1 MTEAPTLTSPK
12 STPATRYAYSL
23 IVPTYRRQDVLQ
35 TCLERIVALD
45 YPAGPIEV
53 RVYDNGSPS
62 DSRAVVE
69 AFHGRIPNLTYT
81 LNEPGHGLGYSLG
94 RGAGECTGDRVVEM
108 NDDALLGPDFLTRL
122 DAVFD
127 SDDRIG
133 VVGVRA
139 LEDHYVNLPGGI
151 GTIDSKTGDVVGNFN
166 RPTDGVLDVDHV
178 YGFCYAYTRAVM
190 DAGGRHD
197 RTLLAKDYSSGNRI
211 ETDQCLTA
219 RRLGFRVVYDGTHA
233 VTHLAK
239 PRADMSER
247 SAKWKVNHTRNTLYL
262 FLKHYGPFG
271 KRGLALRYCVLHDV
285 GIVSLL
291 KRPTK
296 ANAAYFATGLRA
308 RASAVWHW
316 LKFKLFTTESRRTR
330 R

>member
-1 MTEAPTLTSPK
+1 MTEAPTLAPRK
-12 STPATRYAYSL
+12 SKVATRFAYSL
-23 IVPTYRRQDVLQ
+23 IVPTYRRPDVLRV
-35 TCLERIVALD
+35 CLERIAALD
-45 YPAGPIEV
+45 FPPDTIEV
-53 RVYDNGSPS
+53 RVYDNGAPA
-62 DSRAVVE
+62 DSRAIVE
-69 AFHGRIPNLTYT
+69 AFHGRIANLTYT
-81 LNEPGHGLGYSLG
+81 LNESGHGLGYSLC
-94 RGAGECTGDRVVEM
+94 RGAEECTGDRVVEM
-108 NDDALLGPDFLTRL
+108 NDDALIGSDFLTRL
-122 DAVFD
+122 DAVFGA
-127 SDDRIG
+127 DDRIG

-139 LEDHYVNLPGGI
+139 IEEQYFNLPGGI
-151 GTIDSKTGDVVGNFN
+151 GTIDARTGDVVGNFN
-166 RPTDGVLDVDHV
+166 RPTDGVIDVDHV

-219 RRLGFRVVYDGTHA
+219 KRLGFRVVYDGTHA

-271 KRGLALRYCVLHDV
+271 RRALALRSCFLHDV

-316 LKFKLFTTESRRTR
+316 LRHVSKMH
-330 R
+330 

>member
-1 MTEAPTLTSPK
+1 MAI
-12 STPATRYAYSL
+12 RFAYSL

-35 TCLERIVALD
+35 TCLERIAALD
-45 YPAGPIEV
+45 YPAEAIEV
-53 RVYDNGSPS
+53 RVYDNGSPH

-69 AFHGRIPNLTYT
+69 AFRDRIANLSYS
-81 LNEPGHGLGYSLG
+81 LNEPGHGLGYSLC
-94 RGAGECTGDRVVEM
+94 RGAEECTGDRVVEM
-108 NDDALLGPDFLTRL
+108 NDDALIDPDFLTRL

-127 SDDRIG
+127 SDEHIG

-139 LEDHYVNLPGGI
+139 IEEQYVNLSGGI
-151 GTIDSKTGDVVGNFN
+151 GTIDARTGDIVGNFN
-166 RPTDGVLDVDHV
+166 RPTNGVIDVDHV

-219 RRLGFRVVYDGTHA
+219 KRLGFRVVYVGTHA

-262 FLKHYGPFG
+262 FLKHYGWFG
-271 KRGLALRYCVLHDV
+271 KRGLALRYCFLHDV

-291 KRPTK
+291 KRPSK
-296 ANAAYFATGLRA
+296 VNATYFATGLKA

-316 LKFKLFTTESRRTR
+316 LKNKI
-330 R
+330 